1 MMQSSIVERQGA
13 SCPPQLK
20 RVMVQPLN
28 QMRGL
33 FAELIKELL
42 ASGSEVMVIGADQQK
57 LDFSHKRFAS
67 HPKVRFLLNNVRYAA
82 VRETA
87 ADESDLLRRAR
98 AYEQRLGR
106 TVNQLAIRDRHLGR
120 GYAPGGFLH
129 PRSRMSEEA
138 KYINLVAAFVAE
150 LDLFAEAFERWKPTM
165 LINGGEI
172 AGCFA
177 AERGIP
183 IRRLVGSRTE
193 NYWQWADSERFEN
206 SRIRKAYESITREL
220 EPYVLSAP
228 YRANEKFVT
237 SFEGSITVPALAKSS
252 VRLAANFANWRL
264 RGFEKGRGYY
274 FGELLAS
281 VWRPRGAWREMTGQ
295 RATPLSA
302 LEGKPFVFFPLQ
314 TEPEVALQGLS
325 PEFLFQLEAIIRL
338 SKDLP
343 AGVLL
348 GVKDTPVALGRRPA
362 GFYRQILELKN
373 TVLLDIRSR
382 GVDVVN
388 AATAVATICGT
399 AGFEAAIIGK
409 PVIVFGEH
417 NPYDFLPHVFRV
429 GRDGTLEDGLRRL
442 LSPNFDA
449 EKARRDGRRY
459 LEAVRSVSFRLEDS
473 EPSHPEQTSAADVAR
488 ARQSLI
494 ETLDAEPCVAAH
506 Q

>member
-1 MMQSSIVERQGA
+1 
-13 SCPPQLK
+13 
-20 RVMVQPLN
+20 MVQPLN

-33 FAELIKELL
+33 FAALIEDLL
-42 ASGSEVMVIGADQQK
+42 AAGSEVMIIGPDQQK
-57 LDFSHKRFAS
+57 LDFSQKRFAGN
-67 HPKVRFLLNNVRYAA
+67 PKVQFLLNNVRYAA
-82 VRETA
+82 VRERTSQDA
-87 ADESDLLRRAR
+87 DLLRQAR
-98 AYEQRLGR
+98 TYEQRLGR
-106 TVNQLAIRDRHLGR
+106 TINQFAIRDRHLGR

-138 KYINLVAAFVAE
+138 RYIDVVAAFVAE
-150 LDLFAEAFERWKPTM
+150 LDLFAEAFERWKPTI

-177 AERGIP
+177 EERGIP

-206 SRIRKAYESITREL
+206 SRIRKAYDAVDRDL

-237 SFEGSITVPALAKSS
+237 AFEGSITVPALTKKSA
-252 VRLAANFANWRL
+252 RLAANFASWRL

-274 FGELLAS
+274 FRELLAS
-281 VWRPRGAWREMTGQ
+281 VWRPRRAWREMTGP
-295 RATPLSA
+295 RTTTLTELADR
-302 LEGKPFVFFPLQ
+302 PFVFFPLQ

-343 AGVLL
+343 AGVWL

-362 GFYRQILELKN
+362 GFYRQIQELKN
-373 TVLLDIRSR
+373 VVLLDIRSR

-429 GRDGTLEDGLRRL
+429 GRDGTLQEGLRSL
-442 LSPNFDA
+442 LSSSFNA
-449 EKARRDGRRY
+449 AKAQRDGRRY
-459 LEAVRSVSFRLEDS
+459 LEAVRAVSFRLEDS
-473 EPSHPEQTSAADVAR
+473 EPSNPERTSAADMMR
-488 ARQSLI
+488 ARQSLV
-494 ETLDAEPCVAAH
+494 ETLDSEHLVDA
-506 Q
+506 QL